1 MNTFSKIYEN
11 KEIDSKIREIT
22 DDLNKIKDLKVS
34 IDHKVNAS
42 KQINLKIK
50 LKFEGNLKKLS
61 PDALTTILSKIKG
74 YIENIE
80 YKGKDDEMVIE
91 VTTFDHLL

>member
-1 MNTFSKIYEN
+1 MNSFSKIYEN
-11 KEIDSKIREIT
+11 KEIDSKVREIT
-22 DDLNKIKDLKVS
+22 DSLNKIKDLKVS

-42 KQINLKIK
+42 KQINLQIK

-61 PDALTTILSKIKG
+61 PDALTTILSKVKG

-80 YKGKDDEMVIE
+80 YKGKEDEMLIE